1 MKTITFNIEEDLL
14 KEFKKYCID
23 YDITMTDFLLEKI
36 KEVIKS

>member
-23 YDITMTDFLLEKI
+23 HDITMTEFLLEKI
-36 KEVIKS
+36 EGVTNF